1 MTTEFHFKRARSLD
15 PVTSHAAAEQ
25 FKSGDLHFKLIAH
38 CLERFGPL
46 GKDGIAYLIG
56 LDSNQVARRLPEMA
70 RLGMVELTGH
80 TTKSKSGRAE
90 REWQFTPVQR
100 ELI

>member
-1 MTTEFHFKRARSLD
+1 MTFLFKRARSLD

-25 FKSGDLHFKLIAH
+25 FKSGDLHFKLIVH

-46 GKDGIAYLIG
+46 GKDGISYLIG
-56 LDSNQVARRLPEMA
+56 LDGNQVARRLFEMA
-70 RLGMVELTGH
+70 RIGLVELTGH

-90 REWQFTPVQR
+90 REWRFVPVQQ

>member
-1 MTTEFHFKRARSLD
+1 MTSLFKRARSLD
-15 PVTSHAAAEQ
+15 PVTSHAAADQ
-25 FKSGDLHFKLIAH
+25 FKSASDLHFKLIAH

-46 GKDGIAYLIG
+46 GKDGISYLIG